1 LRQAVQGISD
11 IITVPGII
19 NRDFADVKTIMS
31 GQGYA
36 VMGTAVATG
45 ANRATDA
52 AMRAISSP
60 LLEDN
65 SIQGAQ
71 GILINISGSS
81 SLTLHEVH
89 EASSVIQKAAHE
101 NANII
106 FGAVQDDAMKDALKI
121 TVIAAGFK
129 EANRKNSQHK
139 QSLLPKSWKAG
150 RDVPEEM
157 PQPLQQQLPN
167 VVHQVHENVRE
178 VSREVNRDVTSD
190 DLDVPT
196 FMRRQAQ
203 KA

>member
-1 LRQAVQGISD
+1 M
-11 IITVPGII
+11 
-19 NRDFADVKTIMS
+19 KTIMH

-45 ANRATDA
+45 QNRAIDA
-52 AMRAISSP
+52 ANRAISSP

-81 SLTLHEVH
+81 SLSLHEVH

-106 FGAVQDDAMKDALKI
+106 FGAVQDDGMKDAVKI

-129 EANRKNSQHK
+129 EANRKSLTQK
-139 QSLLPKSWKAG
+139 QSFLPKTWRAG
-150 RDVPEEM
+150 REAPDA
-157 PQPLQQQLPN
+157 PLQQTLPN
-167 VVHQVHENVRE
+167 VVHQVQQNVRE
-178 VSREVNRDVTSD
+178 VSPEVPAD

-196 FMRRQAQ
+196 FLRRQAQ

>member
-1 LRQAVQGISD
+1 
-11 IITVPGII
+11 
-19 NRDFADVKTIMS
+19 VKAIMH

-36 VMGTAVATG
+36 VMGTAVGTG
-45 ANRATDA
+45 TSRAVDAANRAIA
-52 AMRAISSP
+52 SP

-81 SLTLHEVH
+81 SLTLQEVH

-106 FGAVQDDAMKDALKI
+106 FGAVQDDQMKDTIKI

-129 EANRKNSQHK
+129 DANKKQVKEKPSFMPRTWKVEPEVAEAEAA
-139 QSLLPKSWKAG
+139 PPA
-150 RDVPEEM
+150 
-157 PQPLQQQLPN
+157 PQPTPN
-167 VVHQVHENVRE
+167 VVHQVQENVRE
-178 VSREVNRDVTSD
+178 VGREAAMD

-196 FMRRQAQ
+196 FLRRAQ